1 MTSRRPERSP
11 RRLAPTWRLQE
22 DLLWLARTA
31 LVLEQPQT
39 VQDLLAGQPAG
50 TDWFCNQVSFRL
62 GYTARRLLALATAGL
77 GRLEEATAAL
87 LADRER
93 LADQPLD
100 EGLDPLAADFDR
112 TLGEVALRRGNAA
125 GAMATDEA
133 SLDIDV

>member
-1 MTSRRPERSP
+1 M
-11 RRLAPTWRLQE
+11 
-22 DLLWLARTA
+22 
-31 LVLEQPQT
+31 LEQPQT
-39 VQDLLAGQPAG
+39 VQDLLAGRAAG
-50 TDWFCNQVSFRL
+50 TDWFRNQVSFRL

-77 GRLEEATAAL
+77 GQPAEAAAAL

-133 SLDIDV
+133 SRDIDV